1 MGVHQTVNIAIFGLS
16 LRTLNELKEHI
27 QTAIPS
33 HIQVNWSNIAE
44 PHLDILMINH
54 IFSDSPNIKSLIKN
68 SDIKVLQIA
77 NDVDKNSSIEN
88 DTLYLPLNHINS
100 LHHWLSH
107 YFNER
112 SQPTPEATEAPAT
125 PPVGQTFH
133 RRQIREVLQEIL
145 NPKNGKIQLFDHNGL
160 IAIADP
166 RNEWVWQNPMLQT
179 LHTDPSLNYTY
190 ATQNDQLWITE
201 TPQQDLK
208 QWLWNLLW
216 ASKDFNELCPPSAS
230 SFYLEI
236 WPQPINKIERQD
248 ILRMAAC
255 FAKGA
260 EISVVASQLKLPEQR
275 VKQFVAASL
284 GVNYG
289 KIIKDH
295 QANYHPQ
302 NNQNMTE
309 QNFMKKLFGRLRNRL
324 GF

>member
-1 MGVHQTVNIAIFGLS
+1 MSSIMSVHQAVNIAIFGLS

-54 IFSDSPNIKSLIKN
+54 IFFDSPNIKSLIQN
-68 SDIKVLQIA
+68 NHINVLQIA
-77 NDVDKNSSIEN
+77 NNADKNSSIE
-88 DTLYLPLNHINS
+88 DDILYLPLNHLHS
-100 LHHWLSH
+100 LHQWL
-107 YFNER
+107 NER
-112 SQPTPEATEAPAT
+112 LAKNAAIEKVSPPQATNT
-125 PPVGQTFH
+125 TIH
-133 RRQIREVLQEIL
+133 RKQIREVLQEIL

-284 GVNYG
+284 GANYG

>member
-1 MGVHQTVNIAIFGLS
+1 MSLHQAVNIAIFGLS

-54 IFSDSPNIKSLIKN
+54 IFFDSPNIKSLIQN
-68 SDIKVLQIA
+68 NHINVLQIA
-77 NDVDKNSSIEN
+77 NNADKNSSIE
-88 DTLYLPLNHINS
+88 DDILYLPLNHLHS
-100 LHHWLSH
+100 LHQWL
-107 YFNER
+107 NER
-112 SQPTPEATEAPAT
+112 LAKNAAIEKVSPPQATNT
-125 PPVGQTFH
+125 TIH
-133 RRQIREVLQEIL
+133 RKQIGEVLQEIL

-284 GVNYG
+284 GTNYG

>member
-1 MGVHQTVNIAIFGLS
+1 MSLHQAVNIAIFGLS

-33 HIQVNWSNIAE
+33 HIQLNWSNIAE

-54 IFSDSPNIKSLIKN
+54 IFFDSPNIKSLIKN
-68 SDIKVLQIA
+68 NRINVLQIA
-77 NDVDKNSSIEN
+77 NNADKNGSIE
-88 DTLYLPLNHINS
+88 DDILYLPLNHLHS
-100 LHHWLSH
+100 LHQWL
-107 YFNER
+107 NER
-112 SQPTPEATEAPAT
+112 LAKNAAIEKVSPPQATNT
-125 PPVGQTFH
+125 TIH
-133 RRQIREVLQEIL
+133 RKQIGEVLQEIL

-201 TPQQDLK
+201 APQQDLK

-284 GVNYG
+284 GANYG

-302 NNQNMTE
+302 NNQNVTE

>member
-1 MGVHQTVNIAIFGLS
+1 MSLHQAVNIAIFGLS
-16 LRTLNELKEHI
+16 LRTLNELKEHV

-54 IFSDSPNIKSLIKN
+54 IFFDSPNIKSLIQN
-68 SDIKVLQIA
+68 NHINVLQIA
-77 NDVDKNSSIEN
+77 NNADKNSSIE
-88 DTLYLPLNHINS
+88 DDILYLPLNHLHS
-100 LHHWLSH
+100 LHQWL
-107 YFNER
+107 NER
-112 SQPTPEATEAPAT
+112 LAKNAAIEKVSPPQATNT
-125 PPVGQTFH
+125 TIH
-133 RRQIREVLQEIL
+133 RKQIREVLQEIL

-201 TPQQDLK
+201 APQQDLK

-284 GVNYG
+284 GANYG

>member
-1 MGVHQTVNIAIFGLS
+1 MSLHQAVNIAIFGLS

-54 IFSDSPNIKSLIKN
+54 IFFDSPNIKSLIQN
-68 SDIKVLQIA
+68 NHINVLQIA
-77 NDVDKNSSIEN
+77 NNADKNSSIED
-88 DTLYLPLNHINS
+88 DTLYLPLNHLHS
-100 LHHWLSH
+100 LHQWL
-107 YFNER
+107 NER
-112 SQPTPEATEAPAT
+112 LAKNAAIEKVSPPQATNT
-125 PPVGQTFH
+125 TIH
-133 RRQIREVLQEIL
+133 RKQIGEVLQEIL

-284 GVNYG
+284 GANYG

>member
-1 MGVHQTVNIAIFGLS
+1 MSVHQAVNIAIFGLS

-54 IFSDSPNIKSLIKN
+54 IFFDSPNIKSLIQN
-68 SDIKVLQIA
+68 NHINVLQIA
-77 NDVDKNSSIEN
+77 NNADKNSSIE
-88 DTLYLPLNHINS
+88 DDILYLPLNHLHS
-100 LHHWLSH
+100 LHQWL
-107 YFNER
+107 NER
-112 SQPTPEATEAPAT
+112 LAKNAAIEKVSPPQATNT
-125 PPVGQTFH
+125 TIH
-133 RRQIREVLQEIL
+133 RKQIGEVLQEIL

-284 GVNYG
+284 GANYG

>member
-1 MGVHQTVNIAIFGLS
+1 MSLHQAVNIAIFGLS
-16 LRTLNELKEHI
+16 LRTLNELKEHV

-54 IFSDSPNIKSLIKN
+54 IFFDSPNIKSLIQN
-68 SDIKVLQIA
+68 NHINVLQIA
-77 NDVDKNSSIEN
+77 NNADKNSSIE
-88 DTLYLPLNHINS
+88 DDILYLPLNHLHS
-100 LHHWLSH
+100 LHQWL
-107 YFNER
+107 NER
-112 SQPTPEATEAPAT
+112 LAKNAAIEKVSPPQATNT
-125 PPVGQTFH
+125 TIH
-133 RRQIREVLQEIL
+133 RKQIGEVLQEIL

-179 LHTDPSLNYTY
+179 LHTDSSLNYTY

-284 GVNYG
+284 GANYG

>member
-1 MGVHQTVNIAIFGLS
+1 MSLHQAVNIAIFGLS

-54 IFSDSPNIKSLIKN
+54 IFFDSPNIKSLIKN
-68 SDIKVLQIA
+68 NHINVLQIA
-77 NDVDKNSSIEN
+77 NNADKNSLIE
-88 DTLYLPLNHINS
+88 DDILYLPLNHLQS
-100 LHHWLSH
+100 LHQWL
-107 YFNER
+107 NER
-112 SQPTPEATEAPAT
+112 LAKNAAIEKVSPAQATNT
-125 PPVGQTFH
+125 TIH
-133 RRQIREVLQEIL
+133 RKQIREVLQEIL

-201 TPQQDLK
+201 TSQQDLK

-216 ASKDFNELCPPSAS
+216 ASKDFNELCPTSAS

-236 WPQPINKIERQD
+236 WPQPKNRIDRQD
-248 ILRMAAC
+248 ILRMSAC
-255 FAKGA
+255 FAQGA
-260 EISVVASQLKLPEQR
+260 KIDTVAAQLNLSEQKVR
-275 VKQFVAASL
+275 HFVAACL
-284 GVNYG
+284 GTNFG
-289 KIIKDH
+289 KLIKDRE
-295 QANYHPQ
+295 AKYSPQ
-302 NNQNMTE
+302 IQKNETE
-309 QNFMKKLFGRLRNRL
+309 QHFMQKLFGRLRNRL

>member
-1 MGVHQTVNIAIFGLS
+1 MSLHQAVNIAIFGLS

-54 IFSDSPNIKSLIKN
+54 IFFDSPNIKSLIQN
-68 SDIKVLQIA
+68 NHHINVLQIA
-77 NDVDKNSSIEN
+77 NNADKNSLIE
-88 DTLYLPLNHINS
+88 DDILYLPLNHLHS
-100 LHHWLSH
+100 LHQWL
-107 YFNER
+107 NER
-112 SQPTPEATEAPAT
+112 LAKNAAIEKVSPAQATNT
-125 PPVGQTFH
+125 TIH
-133 RRQIREVLQEIL
+133 RKQIREVLQEIL

-236 WPQPINKIERQD
+236 WPQPKNRIDRQD
-248 ILRMAAC
+248 ILRMSAC
-255 FAKGA
+255 FAQGA
-260 EISVVASQLKLPEQR
+260 KIDTVAAQLNLSEQKVR
-275 VKQFVAASL
+275 HFVAACL
-284 GVNYG
+284 GTNFG
-289 KIIKDH
+289 KLIKDRE
-295 QANYHPQ
+295 AKYSPQ
-302 NNQNMTE
+302 IQKNETE
-309 QNFMKKLFGRLRNRL
+309 QHFMQKLFGRLRNRL

>member
-1 MGVHQTVNIAIFGLS
+1 MSLHQAVNIAIFGLS
-16 LRTLNELKEHI
+16 IRTLNELKEHI
-27 QTAIPS
+27 RTAIPS

-54 IFSDSPNIKSLIKN
+54 IFFDSPNIKSLIQN
-68 SDIKVLQIA
+68 NHINVLQIA
-77 NDVDKNSSIEN
+77 NNADKNSSIE
-88 DTLYLPLNHINS
+88 DDILYLPLNHLHS
-100 LHHWLSH
+100 LHQWL
-107 YFNER
+107 NER
-112 SQPTPEATEAPAT
+112 LAKNAAIEKVSPPQATNT
-125 PPVGQTFH
+125 TIH
-133 RRQIREVLQEIL
+133 RKQIGEVLQEIL

-190 ATQNDQLWITE
+190 ATQNDQLWIRE
-201 TPQQDLK
+201 APQQDLK

-284 GVNYG
+284 GANYG

>member
-1 MGVHQTVNIAIFGLS
+1 MSVHQAVNIAIFGLS
-16 LRTLNELKEHI
+16 LRTLNELKEHV

-54 IFSDSPNIKSLIKN
+54 IFFDSPNIKSLIQN
-68 SDIKVLQIA
+68 NHINVLQIA
-77 NDVDKNSSIEN
+77 NNADKNSSIE
-88 DTLYLPLNHINS
+88 DDILYLPLNHLHS
-100 LHHWLSH
+100 LHQWL
-107 YFNER
+107 NER
-112 SQPTPEATEAPAT
+112 LAKNAAIEKVSPPQATNT
-125 PPVGQTFH
+125 TIH
-133 RRQIREVLQEIL
+133 RKQIGEVLQEIL

-201 TPQQDLK
+201 APQQDLK

-284 GVNYG
+284 GANYG

>member
-54 IFSDSPNIKSLIKN
+54 IFFDSPNIKSLIKN
-68 SDIKVLQIA
+68 NHINVLQIA
-77 NDVDKNSSIEN
+77 NNADKNSLIE
-88 DTLYLPLNHINS
+88 DDILYLPLNHLQS
-100 LHHWLSH
+100 LHQWL
-107 YFNER
+107 NER
-112 SQPTPEATEAPAT
+112 LAKNAAIEKVSPAQATNT
-125 PPVGQTFH
+125 TIH
-133 RRQIREVLQEIL
+133 RKQIREVLQEIL

-179 LHTDPSLNYTY
+179 LHTDASLNYTY

-236 WPQPINKIERQD
+236 WPQPKNRIDRQD
-248 ILRMAAC
+248 ILRMSAC
-255 FAKGA
+255 FAQGA
-260 EISVVASQLKLPEQR
+260 KIDTVAAQLNLSEQKVR
-275 VKQFVAASL
+275 HFVAACL
-284 GVNYG
+284 GTNFG
-289 KIIKDH
+289 KLIKDRE
-295 QANYHPQ
+295 AKYRPQ
-302 NNQNMTE
+302 IQQNETE
-309 QNFMKKLFGRLRNRL
+309 QHFMQKLFGRLRNRL

>member
-1 MGVHQTVNIAIFGLS
+1 MSVHQAVNIAIFGLS

-54 IFSDSPNIKSLIKN
+54 IFFDSPNIKSLIQN
-68 SDIKVLQIA
+68 NHINVLQIA
-77 NDVDKNSSIEN
+77 NNADKNSSIE
-88 DTLYLPLNHINS
+88 DDILYLPLNHLQS
-100 LHHWLSH
+100 LHQWL
-107 YFNER
+107 NER
-112 SQPTPEATEAPAT
+112 LAKNAAIEKVSPPQATNT
-125 PPVGQTFH
+125 TIH
-133 RRQIREVLQEIL
+133 RKQIGEVLQEIL

-166 RNEWVWQNPMLQT
+166 RNEWVWQNPMLKT
-179 LHTDPSLNYTY
+179 LHTDASLNYTY
-190 ATQNDQLWITE
+190 ATQNDQLWIRE
-201 TPQQDLK
+201 APQQDLK

-284 GVNYG
+284 GANYG

>member
-1 MGVHQTVNIAIFGLS
+1 MSLHQAVNIAIFGLS

-54 IFSDSPNIKSLIKN
+54 IFFDSPNIKSLIQN
-68 SDIKVLQIA
+68 NHINVLQIA
-77 NDVDKNSSIEN
+77 NNADKNSSIE
-88 DTLYLPLNHINS
+88 DDILYLPLNHLHS
-100 LHHWLSH
+100 LHQWL
-107 YFNER
+107 NER
-112 SQPTPEATEAPAT
+112 LAKNAAIEKVSPPQATNT
-125 PPVGQTFH
+125 TIH
-133 RRQIREVLQEIL
+133 RKQIGEVLQEIL

-201 TPQQDLK
+201 TSQQDLK

-284 GVNYG
+284 GANYG

>member
-1 MGVHQTVNIAIFGLS
+1 MSVHQAVNIAIFGLS

-27 QTAIPS
+27 QAAIPS

-54 IFSDSPNIKSLIKN
+54 IFFDSPNIKSLIN
-68 SDIKVLQIA
+68 NNHINVLQIA
-77 NDVDKNSSIEN
+77 NNADKNSSIE
-88 DTLYLPLNHINS
+88 DDILYLPLNHLHS
-100 LHHWLSH
+100 LHQWL
-107 YFNER
+107 NER
-112 SQPTPEATEAPAT
+112 LAKNAAIEKVSPPQATNT
-125 PPVGQTFH
+125 TIH
-133 RRQIREVLQEIL
+133 RKQIGEVLQEIL

-284 GVNYG
+284 GANYG

>member
-1 MGVHQTVNIAIFGLS
+1 MSVHQAVNIAIFGLS

-54 IFSDSPNIKSLIKN
+54 IFFDSPNIKSLIQNKHIN
-68 SDIKVLQIA
+68 VLQIA
-77 NDVDKNSSIEN
+77 NNADKNSSIE
-88 DTLYLPLNHINS
+88 DDILYLPLNHLHS
-100 LHHWLSH
+100 LHQWL
-107 YFNER
+107 NER
-112 SQPTPEATEAPAT
+112 LAKNAAIEKVSPPQATNT
-125 PPVGQTFH
+125 TIH
-133 RRQIREVLQEIL
+133 RKQIGEVLQEIL

-190 ATQNDQLWITE
+190 ATQNDQLWTTE
-201 TPQQDLK
+201 APQQDLK

-284 GVNYG
+284 GANYG

-295 QANYHPQ
+295 QANYDPQ

>member
-1 MGVHQTVNIAIFGLS
+1 MGLDQAVNIAIFGLS

-54 IFSDSPNIKSLIKN
+54 IFFDSPNIKSLIQN
-68 SDIKVLQIA
+68 NHINVLQIA
-77 NDVDKNSSIEN
+77 NNADKNSSIED
-88 DTLYLPLNHINS
+88 DTLYLPLNHLHS
-100 LHHWLSH
+100 LHQWL
-107 YFNER
+107 NER
-112 SQPTPEATEAPAT
+112 LAKNAAIEKVSPPQATNT
-125 PPVGQTFH
+125 TIH
-133 RRQIREVLQEIL
+133 RKQIGEVLQEIL

-284 GVNYG
+284 GANYG

>member
-1 MGVHQTVNIAIFGLS
+1 MSSIRSVHQGVNIAIFGRS
-16 LRTLNELKEHI
+16 VRTLNELKEHI
-27 QTAIPS
+27 QNAIPS

-54 IFSDSPNIKSLIKN
+54 IFFDSPNIKSLIQN
-68 SDIKVLQIA
+68 NHINVLQIA
-77 NDVDKNSSIEN
+77 NNADKNSSIE
-88 DTLYLPLNHINS
+88 DDILYLPLNHLQS
-100 LHHWLSH
+100 LHQWL
-107 YFNER
+107 NER
-112 SQPTPEATEAPAT
+112 LAKNAAIEKVSPPQATNT
-125 PPVGQTFH
+125 TIH
-133 RRQIREVLQEIL
+133 RKQIREVLQEIL

-160 IAIADP
+160 VAIADP

-190 ATQNDQLWITE
+190 ATQNDPLWLPVAT
-201 TPQQDLK
+201 QQDLK

>member
-54 IFSDSPNIKSLIKN
+54 IFFDSPNIKSLIKN
-68 SDIKVLQIA
+68 NHINVLQIA
-77 NDVDKNSSIEN
+77 NNADKNSSIED
-88 DTLYLPLNHINS
+88 DTLYLPLNHLHS
-100 LHHWLSH
+100 LHQWL
-107 YFNER
+107 NER
-112 SQPTPEATEAPAT
+112 LAKNAAIEKVSPPQATNT
-125 PPVGQTFH
+125 TIH
-133 RRQIREVLQEIL
+133 RKQIREVLQEIL

-236 WPQPINKIERQD
+236 WPQPKNRIDRQD
-248 ILRMAAC
+248 ILRMSAC
-255 FAKGA
+255 FAQGA
-260 EISVVASQLKLPEQR
+260 KIDTVAAQLNLSEQKVR
-275 VKQFVAASL
+275 HFVAACL
-284 GVNYG
+284 GTNFG
-289 KIIKDH
+289 KLIKDRE
-295 QANYHPQ
+295 AKYSPQ
-302 NNQNMTE
+302 IQKNETE
-309 QNFMKKLFGRLRNRL
+309 QHFMQKLFGRLRNRL

>member
-1 MGVHQTVNIAIFGLS
+1 MSLHQAVNIAIFGLS

-33 HIQVNWSNIAE
+33 HIQLNWSNIAE

-54 IFSDSPNIKSLIKN
+54 IFFDSPNIKSLIKN
-68 SDIKVLQIA
+68 NHINVLQIA
-77 NDVDKNSSIEN
+77 NNADKNGSIE
-88 DTLYLPLNHINS
+88 DDILYLPLNHLHS
-100 LHHWLSH
+100 LHQWL
-107 YFNER
+107 NER
-112 SQPTPEATEAPAT
+112 LAKNAAIEKVSPPQATNT
-125 PPVGQTFH
+125 TIH
-133 RRQIREVLQEIL
+133 RKQIGEVLQEIL

-236 WPQPINKIERQD
+236 WPQPKNRIDRQD
-248 ILRMAAC
+248 ILRMSAC
-255 FAKGA
+255 FAQGA
-260 EISVVASQLKLPEQR
+260 KIDTVAAQLNLSEQKVR
-275 VKQFVAASL
+275 HFVAACL
-284 GVNYG
+284 GTNFG
-289 KIIKDH
+289 KLIKDRE
-295 QANYHPQ
+295 AKYSPQ
-302 NNQNMTE
+302 IQKNETE
-309 QNFMKKLFGRLRNRL
+309 QHFMKKLFGRLRNRL

>member
-1 MGVHQTVNIAIFGLS
+1 MSSIMSLHQAVNIAIFGLS
-16 LRTLNELKEHI
+16 LRTLNELKEHV

-54 IFSDSPNIKSLIKN
+54 IFFDSPNIKSLIQN
-68 SDIKVLQIA
+68 NHINVLQIA
-77 NDVDKNSSIEN
+77 NNADKNSSIE
-88 DTLYLPLNHINS
+88 DDILYLPLNHLHS
-100 LHHWLSH
+100 LHQWL
-107 YFNER
+107 NER
-112 SQPTPEATEAPAT
+112 LAKNAAIEKVSPPQATNT
-125 PPVGQTFH
+125 TIH
-133 RRQIREVLQEIL
+133 RKQIGEVLQEIL

-190 ATQNDQLWITE
+190 ATQNDQLWIIE

-284 GVNYG
+284 GANYG

>member
-1 MGVHQTVNIAIFGLS
+1 MSVHQAVNIAIFGLS

-54 IFSDSPNIKSLIKN
+54 IFFDSPNIKSLIQN
-68 SDIKVLQIA
+68 NHINVLQIA
-77 NDVDKNSSIEN
+77 NNADKNSSIE
-88 DTLYLPLNHINS
+88 DDILYLPLNHLHS
-100 LHHWLSH
+100 LHQWL
-107 YFNER
+107 NER
-112 SQPTPEATEAPAT
+112 LAKNAAIEKVSPPQATNT
-125 PPVGQTFH
+125 TIH
-133 RRQIREVLQEIL
+133 RKQIREVLQEIL

-284 GVNYG
+284 GANYG

>member
-1 MGVHQTVNIAIFGLS
+1 MSLHQAVNIAIFGLS

-54 IFSDSPNIKSLIKN
+54 IFFDSPNIKSLIQN
-68 SDIKVLQIA
+68 NHINVLQIA
-77 NDVDKNSSIEN
+77 NNADKNSSIE
-88 DTLYLPLNHINS
+88 DDILYLPLNHLQS
-100 LHHWLSH
+100 LHQWL
-107 YFNER
+107 NER
-112 SQPTPEATEAPAT
+112 LAKNAAIEKVSPPQATNT
-125 PPVGQTFH
+125 TIH
-133 RRQIREVLQEIL
+133 RKQIGEVLQEIL

-260 EISVVASQLKLPEQR
+260 EISVVANQLKLPEQR

-284 GVNYG
+284 GANYG

-309 QNFMKKLFGRLRNRL
+309 QHFMKKLFGRLRNRL

>member
-1 MGVHQTVNIAIFGLS
+1 MSLHQAVNIAIFGLS

-54 IFSDSPNIKSLIKN
+54 IFFDSPNIKSLIQN
-68 SDIKVLQIA
+68 NHINVLQIA
-77 NDVDKNSSIEN
+77 NNADKNSSIE
-88 DTLYLPLNHINS
+88 DDILYLPLNHLQS
-100 LHHWLSH
+100 LHQWL
-107 YFNER
+107 NER
-112 SQPTPEATEAPAT
+112 LTKNAAIEKVSPPQATNT
-125 PPVGQTFH
+125 TIH
-133 RRQIREVLQEIL
+133 RKQIGEVLQEIL

-284 GVNYG
+284 GANYG

>member
-1 MGVHQTVNIAIFGLS
+1 MSLHQAVNIAIFGLS

-54 IFSDSPNIKSLIKN
+54 IFFDSPNIKSLIQN
-68 SDIKVLQIA
+68 NHINVLQIA
-77 NDVDKNSSIEN
+77 NNADKNSSIED
-88 DTLYLPLNHINS
+88 DTLYLPLNHLHS
-100 LHHWLSH
+100 LHQWL
-107 YFNER
+107 NER
-112 SQPTPEATEAPAT
+112 LAKNAAIEKVSPPQATNT
-125 PPVGQTFH
+125 TIH
-133 RRQIREVLQEIL
+133 RKQIREVLQEIL

-284 GVNYG
+284 GANYG

>member
-1 MGVHQTVNIAIFGLS
+1 MSLHQAVNIAIFGLS

-54 IFSDSPNIKSLIKN
+54 IFFDSQNIKSLIQN
-68 SDIKVLQIA
+68 NHINVLQIA
-77 NDVDKNSSIEN
+77 NNADKNSSIE
-88 DTLYLPLNHINS
+88 DDILYLPLNHLHS
-100 LHHWLSH
+100 LHQWL
-107 YFNER
+107 NER
-112 SQPTPEATEAPAT
+112 LAKNAAIEKVSPPQATNT
-125 PPVGQTFH
+125 TIH
-133 RRQIREVLQEIL
+133 RKQIGEVLQEIL

-284 GVNYG
+284 GANYG

>member
-1 MGVHQTVNIAIFGLS
+1 MSLHQAVNIAIFGLS
-16 LRTLNELKEHI
+16 LRTLNELKEHV

-54 IFSDSPNIKSLIKN
+54 IFFDSPNIKSLIN
-68 SDIKVLQIA
+68 NNHINVLQIA
-77 NDVDKNSSIEN
+77 NNADKNSSIED
-88 DTLYLPLNHINS
+88 DTLYLPLNHLHS
-100 LHHWLSH
+100 LHQWL
-107 YFNER
+107 NER
-112 SQPTPEATEAPAT
+112 LAKNAAIEKVSPPQATNT
-125 PPVGQTFH
+125 TIH
-133 RRQIREVLQEIL
+133 RKQIGEVLQEIL

-160 IAIADP
+160 VAIADP

-284 GVNYG
+284 GANYG

>member
-1 MGVHQTVNIAIFGLS
+1 MSVHQAVNIAIFGLS

-54 IFSDSPNIKSLIKN
+54 IFFDSPNIKSLIQN
-68 SDIKVLQIA
+68 NHINVLQIA
-77 NDVDKNSSIEN
+77 NNADKNSSIED
-88 DTLYLPLNHINS
+88 DTLYLPLNHLHS
-100 LHHWLSH
+100 LHQWL
-107 YFNER
+107 NER
-112 SQPTPEATEAPAT
+112 LAKNAAIEKVSPPQATNT
-125 PPVGQTFH
+125 TIH
-133 RRQIREVLQEIL
+133 RKQIGEVLQEIL

-166 RNEWVWQNPMLQT
+166 RNEWVWQNPMLKT
-179 LHTDPSLNYTY
+179 LHTDASLNYTY

-284 GVNYG
+284 GANYG

>member
-1 MGVHQTVNIAIFGLS
+1 MSLHQAVNIAIFGLS
-16 LRTLNELKEHI
+16 LRTLNELKEHV

-54 IFSDSPNIKSLIKN
+54 IFFDSPNIKSLIN
-68 SDIKVLQIA
+68 NNHINVLQIA
-77 NDVDKNSSIEN
+77 NNADKNSSIE
-88 DTLYLPLNHINS
+88 DDILYLPLNHLHS
-100 LHHWLSH
+100 LHQWL
-107 YFNER
+107 NER
-112 SQPTPEATEAPAT
+112 LAKNAAIEKVSPPQATNT
-125 PPVGQTFH
+125 TIH
-133 RRQIREVLQEIL
+133 RKQIGEVLQEIL

-284 GVNYG
+284 GANYG

>member
-1 MGVHQTVNIAIFGLS
+1 MSLHQAVNIAIFGLS

-54 IFSDSPNIKSLIKN
+54 IFFDSPNIKSLIRN
-68 SDIKVLQIA
+68 NHINVLQIA
-77 NDVDKNSSIEN
+77 NNADKNSSIE
-88 DTLYLPLNHINS
+88 DDILYLPLNHLQS
-100 LHHWLSH
+100 LHQWL
-107 YFNER
+107 NER
-112 SQPTPEATEAPAT
+112 LAKNAAIEKVSPPQATNT
-125 PPVGQTFH
+125 TIH
-133 RRQIREVLQEIL
+133 RKQIGEVLQEIL
-145 NPKNGKIQLFDHNGL
+145 NPKNGKIQLFDHKGL

-179 LHTDPSLNYTY
+179 LHTDSSLNYTY

-236 WPQPINKIERQD
+236 WPQPKNRIDRQD
-248 ILRMAAC
+248 ILRMSAC
-255 FAKGA
+255 FAQGA
-260 EISVVASQLKLPEQR
+260 KIDTVAAQLNLSEQKVR
-275 VKQFVAASL
+275 HFVAACL
-284 GVNYG
+284 GTNFG
-289 KIIKDH
+289 KLIKDRE
-295 QANYHPQ
+295 AKYSPQ
-302 NNQNMTE
+302 IQKNETE
-309 QNFMKKLFGRLRNRL
+309 QHFMQKLFGRLRNRL

>member
-1 MGVHQTVNIAIFGLS
+1 MSVHQAVNIAIFGLS

-54 IFSDSPNIKSLIKN
+54 IFFDSPNITSLIQN
-68 SDIKVLQIA
+68 NHINVLQIA
-77 NDVDKNSSIEN
+77 NNADKNSSIED
-88 DTLYLPLNHINS
+88 DTLYLPLNHLHS
-100 LHHWLSH
+100 LHQWL
-107 YFNER
+107 NER
-112 SQPTPEATEAPAT
+112 LAKNAAIEKVSPPQATNT
-125 PPVGQTFH
+125 TIH
-133 RRQIREVLQEIL
+133 RKQIREVLQEIL

-166 RNEWVWQNPMLQT
+166 RNEWVWQNPMLKT
-179 LHTDPSLNYTY
+179 LHTDASLNYTY

-201 TPQQDLK
+201 APQQDLK

-236 WPQPINKIERQD
+236 WPQPKNRIDRQD
-248 ILRMAAC
+248 ILRMSAC
-255 FAKGA
+255 FAQGA
-260 EISVVASQLKLPEQR
+260 KIDTVAAQLNLSEQKVR
-275 VKQFVAASL
+275 HFVAACL
-284 GVNYG
+284 GTNFG
-289 KIIKDH
+289 KLIKDRE
-295 QANYHPQ
+295 AKYSPQ
-302 NNQNMTE
+302 IQKNETE
-309 QNFMKKLFGRLRNRL
+309 QHFMQKLFGRLRNRL

>member
-1 MGVHQTVNIAIFGLS
+1 MSLHQAVNIAIFGLS

-33 HIQVNWSNIAE
+33 HIQLNWSNIAE

-54 IFSDSPNIKSLIKN
+54 IFFDSPNIKSLIN
-68 SDIKVLQIA
+68 NNHINVLQIA
-77 NDVDKNSSIEN
+77 NNADKNSSIED
-88 DTLYLPLNHINS
+88 DTLYLPLNHLQS
-100 LHHWLSH
+100 LHQWL
-107 YFNER
+107 NER
-112 SQPTPEATEAPAT
+112 LAKNATIEKVSPPQAT
-125 PPVGQTFH
+125 NTTIH
-133 RRQIREVLQEIL
+133 RKQIREVLQEIL

-236 WPQPINKIERQD
+236 WPQPKNRIDRQD
-248 ILRMAAC
+248 ILRMSAC
-255 FAKGA
+255 FAQGA
-260 EISVVASQLKLPEQR
+260 KIDTVAAQLNLSEQKVR
-275 VKQFVAASL
+275 HFVAACL
-284 GVNYG
+284 GTNFG
-289 KIIKDH
+289 KLIKDRE
-295 QANYHPQ
+295 AKYSPQ
-302 NNQNMTE
+302 IQKNETE
-309 QNFMKKLFGRLRNRL
+309 QHFMQKLFGRLRNRL